1 MEEGSSARSGRS
13 DRHRQRALMLGCWAL
28 AGCGQ
33 NLALGRRSVWTARSW
48 GAGTVRGAP
57 SSAGLGR
64 AGAAAGAGL
73 AGCLPGLVCQQG
85 GGWQL

>member
-1 MEEGSSARSGRS
+1 M
-13 DRHRQRALMLGCWAL
+13 QRALVLGCWTL
-28 AGCGQ
+28 AARGQ
-33 NLALGRRSVWTARSW
+33 IPVLVRLDCSLARGELAPP
-48 GAGTVRGAP
+48 GAP
-57 SSAGLGR
+57 SSPGLGR

>member
-1 MEEGSSARSGRS
+1 MTGTGSGRQWS
-13 DRHRQRALMLGCWAL
+13 GAGLRQRADGSLSWAGGQSGLL
-28 AGCGQ
+28 AGGE
-33 NLALGRRSVWTARSW
+33 LAPP
-48 GAGTVRGAP
+48 GAP

-73 AGCLPGLVCQQG
+73 AGCLPRLVCQQG

>member
-1 MEEGSSARSGRS
+1 M
-13 DRHRQRALMLGCWAL
+13 QRALVLGYWTL
-28 AGCGQ
+28 AARGQ
-33 NLALGRRSVWTARSW
+33 IPVLGRRSGWTARSLVGSW
-48 GAGTVRGAP
+48 HRPGPP
-57 SSAGLGR
+57 SSPGLGR